1 MRRYAIVD
9 TTTNRLITVVEYDT
23 PPADPPPG
31 FGAGV
36 IAIQNDSVG
45 GNWTYNGTSLVPP
58 APPDEAAPITVTP
71 QDLMAQLTAA
81 DIASIQSGVTSNSS
95 YALLWYSMLAQRD
108 PMDVTSTRFLSG
120 WSSLVA
126 ILGQPRMNEIAA
138 ALNVPS
144 LVVG

>member
-1 MRRYAIVD
+1 
-9 TTTNRLITVVEYDT
+9 
-23 PPADPPPG
+23 
-31 FGAGV
+31 
-36 IAIQNDSVG
+36 
-45 GNWTYNGTSLVPP
+45 
-58 APPDEAAPITVTP
+58 
-71 QDLMAQLTAA
+71 MAQLTAA